1 MSGRAS
7 GPSEPHLP
15 DTARL
20 RRPLRTTQETGQN
33 HSSPGWTKL
42 VQSTEPARFTSDR
55 ENWTRTTNAEKQESA
70 KTKQRPRGKLPK
82 ERHGQRKHQTGDN
95 HRHTRKDANRP
106 RDKSEPKTG
115 RERLGQIRMGFDVS
129 DIVGCL
135 LTRDVSDIVV
145 CRLDTVLGS
154 SR

>member
-1 MSGRAS
+1 MSGSAS

-20 RRPLRTTQETGQN
+20 RRPLRTTQETGRN
-33 HSSPGWTKL
+33 HFCPF
-42 VQSTEPARFTSDR
+42 EPARFTSDR
-55 ENWTRTTNAEKQESA
+55 INWTRTTNAEKQESA
-70 KTKQRPRGKLPK
+70 KTRKRPRGKPPK
-82 ERHGQRKHQTGDN
+82 ERHGRRKHQTGDN
-95 HRHTRKDANRP
+95 HRHKREDANRP

-115 RERLGQIRMGFDVS
+115 TRTTGPRSGWGFDVY